1 MDQKMSEKEKILIR
15 QALDSGMTFDEI
27 MDCLESSDE
36 GDYAEISYSTDS
48 GKAYLMGNGE
58 AILKGIIALINQFI
72 NSAPVQTRGR
82 IINELDTYM
91 LNRSMEWVTRD
102 KNSEHNCMNTVD
114 EKDFPDELKEV
125 FKDIFE
131 DRFGGE

>member
-1 MDQKMSEKEKILIR
+1 MNQKMSEKEKTLIR

-27 MDCLESSDE
+27 MDCLERSDE
-36 GDYAEISYSTDS
+36 GNYAEISYSTDS

-72 NSAPVQTRGR
+72 NSAPVKTRGR
-82 IINELDTYM
+82 IINELDNNM
-91 LNRSMEWVTRD
+91 LNHSMEWITRD
-102 KNSEHNCMNTVD
+102 KAKHSCMNTVD
-114 EKDFPDELKEV
+114 EKEFPDELKEV

-131 DRFGGE
+131 DRFGGK